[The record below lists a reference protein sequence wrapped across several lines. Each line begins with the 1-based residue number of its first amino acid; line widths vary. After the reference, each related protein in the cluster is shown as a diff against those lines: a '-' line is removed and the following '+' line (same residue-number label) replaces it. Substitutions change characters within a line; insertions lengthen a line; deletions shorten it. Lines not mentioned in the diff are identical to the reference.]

1 MYCRIIS
8 GAVFGMES
16 DTVYVEVNISDGM
29 PVFEMVGCL
38 ATEVKE
44 AKERVR
50 TALRN
55 EGIFLPP
62 KRITVNLSPAYRKK
76 EGSAFDLP
84 VAVGI
89 MSALGKLPK
98 ERIENTMFIG
108 ELSLN
113 GRLNS
118 IKGVL
123 PIVAK
128 AKREGISRCI
138 IPWENVLEGEA
149 VKGVEVIAVSSLSEV
164 VSFLFGKEI
173 RVQERVRK
181 DSWEKTNDMDFSDVR
196 GQEGAKRAAEIAAS
210 GFHNMLMI
218 GEPGVGKTMLAKRIT
233 TILPPLS
240 AEESLEVSTIYSVA
254 GLLQKKEGIMT
265 ERPFINPHHTIT
277 EQAFAGGGRIPK
289 PGAVS
294 MAHRGVLFMDELL
307 EFRRSILEILRQ
319 PLEEGNIWITRS
331 QGAYLYPA
339 QFIFIAAMNPCPCG
353 YFPDFHK
360 CICTEYQRK
369 NYLNKLSAPLMDR
382 IDICTEVHRTG
393 IKHLFQEKEQG
404 EGKKGE
410 NSKEIR
416 KRVIRTGD
424 IQKER
429 YKNTEIHYNGELQ
442 GEDVEKYCSLDK
454 REKKFLKQIMEK
466 WNLSVRAY
474 EKICKV
480 ARTIADMEESEK
492 ITLEHIG
499 EAAGYRVG
507 KGK

>member
-1 MYCRIIS
+1 
-8 GAVFGMES
+8 
-16 DTVYVEVNISDGM
+16 
-29 PVFEMVGCL
+29 
-38 ATEVKE
+38 
-44 AKERVR
+44 
-50 TALRN
+50 
-55 EGIFLPP
+55 
-62 KRITVNLSPAYRKK
+62 
-76 EGSAFDLP
+76 
-84 VAVGI
+84 
-89 MSALGKLPK
+89 
-98 ERIENTMFIG
+98 
-108 ELSLN
+108 
-113 GRLNS
+113 
-118 IKGVL
+118 
-123 PIVAK
+123 
-128 AKREGISRCI
+128 
-138 IPWENVLEGEA
+138 
-149 VKGVEVIAVSSLSEV
+149 
-164 VSFLFGKEI
+164 
-173 RVQERVRK
+173 
-181 DSWEKTNDMDFSDVR
+181 
-196 GQEGAKRAAEIAAS
+196 
-210 GFHNMLMI
+210 
-218 GEPGVGKTMLAKRIT
+218 
-233 TILPPLS
+233 
-240 AEESLEVSTIYSVA
+240 
-254 GLLQKKEGIMT
+254 MT

-360 CICTEYQRK
+360 CSCTEYQRK